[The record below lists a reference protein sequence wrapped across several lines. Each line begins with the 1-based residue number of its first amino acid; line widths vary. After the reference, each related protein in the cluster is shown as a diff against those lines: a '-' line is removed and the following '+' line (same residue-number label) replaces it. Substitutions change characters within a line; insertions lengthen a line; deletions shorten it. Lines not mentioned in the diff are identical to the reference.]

1 VLNDQHLANTIV
13 STAWS
18 LTVGEV
24 SNPRPLA
31 EPDCLSDPK
40 TGDEIGGPGDSVHAS
55 VANAVVGA

>member
-1 VLNDQHLANTIV
+1 M
-13 STAWS
+13 STAWP

-31 EPDCLSDPK
+31 EPSCLS
-40 TGDEIGGPGDSVHAS
+40 TGNGSETGTEIEGPEDNVYAS

>member
-1 VLNDQHLANTIV
+1 MTIM

-31 EPDCLSDPK
+31 DSSCLGADIDP
-40 TGDEIGGPGDSVHAS
+40 EIGIEIRGPEDSAHAS
-55 VANAVVGA
+55 VVNAVVGA